1 VGEGVRGRER
11 DRADGELRDRKRG
24 FLPGLLHL
32 SSAPLVLIHH
42 EFFGTLWYCLIY
54 MYANRLLMY
63 LKLGRCS
70 KETIIPQKWA
80 V

>member
-1 VGEGVRGRER
+1 
-11 DRADGELRDRKRG
+11 
-24 FLPGLLHL
+24 
-32 SSAPLVLIHH
+32 
-42 EFFGTLWYCLIY
+42 

-80 V
+80 VWRLYLVLSLLANLRAPQHARAIFLMPIKLDISIKTAFNLI